1 MSSSS
6 GVEIMCCEL
15 CTLRQV
21 CTMMYEECM
30 VVQHT
35 PACLSQ
41 DCCVRHQLTPSLLQF
56 GLQWNVTW
64 GQVDRMPELEVQ
76 QFGNLN
82 RGAAA
87 GGRQLALGGLLECM
101 KAFLSSVTRAE
112 TFR

>member
-1 MSSSS
+1 MKNAWWFSTPLPAS
-6 GVEIMCCEL
+6 VKIA
-15 CTLRQV
+15 V
-21 CTMMYEECM
+21 CVT
-30 VVQHT
+30 
-35 PACLSQ
+35 SW
-41 DCCVRHQLTPSLLQF
+41 TPSLLQF